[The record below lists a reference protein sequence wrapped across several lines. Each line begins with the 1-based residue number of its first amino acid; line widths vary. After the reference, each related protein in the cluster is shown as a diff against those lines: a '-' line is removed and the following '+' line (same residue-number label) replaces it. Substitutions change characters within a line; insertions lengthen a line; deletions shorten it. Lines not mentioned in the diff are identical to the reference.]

1 MKLKVKL
8 SIIFSLLMV
17 IVIAVLST
25 ILLSRMRTIQIQMTM
40 KEMES
45 STGLYAMELESYY
58 EEYMSVAVVMAQ
70 IQSNFENLE
79 PEQRRPRIRE
89 NLNAIFEQNPW
100 FTGIYA
106 VWKPGM
112 LDGLDERYRNTPGCD
127 ETGNFVPCFT
137 RESGRNEL
145 IAVPNSQE
153 LLKNL
158 PTEDTTK
165 DPEIRTINGQ
175 PHFFVE
181 FCAPIKNS
189 RGEVI
194 GITGVVGD
202 MNYSTEL
209 VDKIV
214 PYDEGRAELYTANGV
229 IIASHDK
236 GIIGQRFQTAKLDRF
251 GAEGIRIAEEALS
264 AEIPRAFRNDDRII
278 QFYPFHISESKE
290 TWMLAAS
297 TPMTAVMREVNKTTA
312 VSVIIAIGAL
322 LFSLISGLTVSHK
335 IAKPISGIS
344 INLKAISEGEG
355 DLTKTIAI
363 ASKSEIGDLGRY
375 FNLTLGKIKELIIT
389 IKQQS
394 QNLFEIG
401 GDLSSSMTETAAA
414 VNQITANIQNIKSR
428 VMNQSASVTE
438 TNSTMEQI
446 TVNIDK
452 LNRHVEHQAESVANS
467 SSAIEQ
473 MIANIQSVTQTLI
486 KNTDNVK
493 ELSDASELG
502 RSSLREVAGD
512 IGEIAHES
520 EGLLEINAVME
531 NIAAQ
536 TNLLSMNAAIEAAH
550 AGEAGKGFAV
560 VADEIRKLAENSS
573 EQSRTISEVLKKIKG
588 AIDKITLSANNVLDK
603 FEAINLGVK
612 TVSDQEEQIRN
623 AMEEQN
629 AGSKQIMEAMGQLN
643 DITRQVKEGS
653 MEMLEGSREVI
664 QESKTL
670 EMVTQEISGGMNEM
684 AAGAE
689 QINSAVN
696 EVNNISNR
704 NKENIDVLVKE
715 VSRFKVE

>member
-1 MKLKVKL
+1 
-8 SIIFSLLMV
+8 
-17 IVIAVLST
+17 
-25 ILLSRMRTIQIQMTM
+25 MTM
-40 KEMES
+40 KDMES
-45 STGLYAMELESYY
+45 STGLYAVELQAYY
-58 EEYMSVAVVMAQ
+58 EEYMSVAVTMAQ
-70 IQSNFENLE
+70 IQNTFENLE
-79 PEQRRPRIRE
+79 PERRRQRFRE
-89 NLNAIFEQNPW
+89 NLNAIFQQNPW
-100 FTGIYA
+100 FIGIYA
-106 VWKPGM
+106 VWKPGVIDD
-112 LDGLDERYRNTPGCD
+112 LNARYRNTPGCD
-127 ETGNFVPCFT
+127 ETGNFVPYFT
-137 RESGRNEL
+137 RESGKAEL
-145 IAVPNSQE
+145 IAAPNSRE

-158 PTEDTTK
+158 PTQDTTK
-165 DPEIRTINGQ
+165 DPEIRMINGV

-189 RGEVI
+189 RGDII
-194 GITGVVGD
+194 GVTGVVGD

-209 VDKIV
+209 VDRIV

-236 GIIGQRFQTAKLDRF
+236 NITGQRFQTAKLDRF
-251 GAEGIRIAEEALS
+251 GSEGVKIAEEALS
-264 AEIPRAFRNDDRII
+264 TKTPRAFMNDDRII
-278 QFYPFHISESKE
+278 QFYPFHIGKSRE

-297 TPMTAVMREVNKTTA
+297 TPMTAVMREVNETTT
-312 VSVIIAIGAL
+312 VSIIIAMGAL
-322 LFSLISGLTVSHK
+322 LFSLISGLAVSHN
-335 IAKPISGIS
+335 IAKPISGVS
-344 INLKAISEGEG
+344 MNLKAISEGEG

-363 ASKSEIGDLGRY
+363 AGKSEIGDLGRY

-428 VMNQSASVTE
+428 VINQSASVTE

-452 LNRHVEHQAESVANS
+452 LNRHVERQAESVAGS

-486 KNTDNVK
+486 KNADNVK
-493 ELSDASELG
+493 ELADASELG
-502 RSSLREVAGD
+502 RSSLQEVAAD
-512 IGEIAHES
+512 IGEISHES

-573 EQSRTISEVLKKIKG
+573 EQSRTISEVLKKIKN

-629 AGSKQIMEAMGQLN
+629 AGSKQIMEAMNQLN

-653 MEMLEGSREVI
+653 MEMLEGSKEVI
-664 QESKTL
+664 QESKNL

-696 EVNNISNR
+696 EVNNISSR
-704 NKENIDVLVKE
+704 NKENIDVLVQE